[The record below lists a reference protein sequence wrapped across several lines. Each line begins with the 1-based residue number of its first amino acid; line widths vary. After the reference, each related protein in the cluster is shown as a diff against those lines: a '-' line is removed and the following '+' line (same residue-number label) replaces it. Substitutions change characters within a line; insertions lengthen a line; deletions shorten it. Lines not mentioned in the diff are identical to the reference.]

1 MTNQIILRRSA
12 TKLCTF
18 KKMML
23 VAEVTMYHIKAGKLP
38 GNGYRSVGER

>member
-23 VAEVTMYHIKAGKLP
+23 VAEVTMCTT
-38 GNGYRSVGER
+38 